1 LISQPSSGEEALRIC
16 ETLIRSNA
24 LDVIV
29 LDSVAAPVTKAEL
42 EGEMQAPS
50 LALNQA
56 AREELRFLYEIKLMR
71 TVWMM
76 IWGKNVRLVSKSRSI
91 KGALKGLKRNSK
103 IT

>member
-1 LISQPSSGEEALRIC
+1 MQMVNNEIPGATLFEANIVFSNQLPGVPNTNIALASFTQHD
-16 ETLIRSNA
+16 TLA
-24 LDVIV
+24 HQ
-29 LDSVAAPVTKAEL
+29 T
-42 EGEMQAPS
+42 PS

-56 AREELRFLYEIKLMR
+56 AREELRLLDEIKLMR